1 MVQSSTTKGTNI
13 VMKNVS
19 ASWTTNVIVNTL
31 HNISIQVKPGK
42 LYAVV
47 GSVGAG
53 KVYIYISIY
62 IYIYVYIYISI
73 L

>member
-1 MVQSSTTKGTNI
+1 MLSTSTARETNI

-19 ASWTTNVIVNTL
+19 ASWTTNAIANTL
-31 HNISIQVKPGK
+31 HNINIEIQPGK

-53 KVYIYISIY
+53 KVYIFI
-62 IYIYVYIYISI
+62 
-73 L
+73 